1 MMGIVCDSDHKP
13 LYYDD
18 KAKDYTIKNGIIVA
32 KNKTVFD
39 LTNHRLIE
47 NTGYDMPYFMKKV
60 KKEAEEYKAM
70 KAKKALL
77 RKN

>member
-18 KAKDYTIKNGIIVA
+18 KAKDFTIKNGIVVA

-39 LTNHRLIE
+39 ITNHRLIE
-47 NTGYDMPYFMKKV
+47 NTG
-60 KKEAEEYKAM
+60 
-70 KAKKALL
+70 
-77 RKN
+77 